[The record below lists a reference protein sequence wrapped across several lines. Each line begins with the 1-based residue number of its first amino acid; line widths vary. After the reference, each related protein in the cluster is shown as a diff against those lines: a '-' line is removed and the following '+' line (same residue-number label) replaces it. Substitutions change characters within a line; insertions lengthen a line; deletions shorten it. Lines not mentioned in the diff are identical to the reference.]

1 MGYSTTA
8 IDPQRALAIM
18 KAQKMQPVEWAHSVS
33 GSTPPRLAAIAK
45 NVQHADQ
52 TDHEPAKII
61 LYLGPD
67 ENEFIQYDATA
78 QEESLMADSPV
89 RKILEAYH
97 ASQVAKIH
105 TVKESEAFDHAD
117 DLDRMDQVFTTVLK
131 RMGLSSPEVQ
141 SLVTSV
147 GDIVRARMDGSLDKM
162 DLLRIERYI
171 ANLVGK
177 LSS

>member
-1 MGYSTTA
+1 
-8 IDPQRALAIM
+8 
-18 KAQKMQPVEWAHSVS
+18 
-33 GSTPPRLAAIAK
+33 
-45 NVQHADQ
+45 
-52 TDHEPAKII
+52 
-61 LYLGPD
+61 
-67 ENEFIQYDATA
+67 
-78 QEESLMADSPV
+78 
-89 RKILEAYH
+89 
-97 ASQVAKIH
+97 
-105 TVKESEAFDHAD
+105 
-117 DLDRMDQVFTTVLK
+117 MDQVFTTVLK

>member
-8 IDPQRALAIM
+8 IDPQRALAII

-67 ENEFIQYDATA
+67 ENEFARSWKPTTPAKLPRYTLSRNRRRLTTRMIWTA
-78 QEESLMADSPV
+78 WIRCLP
-89 RKILEAYH
+89 LC
-97 ASQVAKIH
+97 
-105 TVKESEAFDHAD
+105 
-117 DLDRMDQVFTTVLK
+117 
-131 RMGLSSPEVQ
+131 
-141 SLVTSV
+141 
-147 GDIVRARMDGSLDKM
+147 
-162 DLLRIERYI
+162 
-171 ANLVGK
+171 
-177 LSS
+177 